1 MLTTT
6 FEKVESAMSN
16 VEETITQL
24 VEAEPGEYKV
34 ATGDYNDITKA
45 RAALIE
51 AGYVCRSR
59 KTGNNLEVR
68 VNRKGQDVD
77 VEEYELTVKVT
88 TAAGRREP
96 QPQAPKV
103 EPDKTEPTSAF

>member
-1 MLTTT
+1 MLTPT

-45 RAALIE
+45 RSALIE

-88 TAAGRREP
+88 TASGRREP
-96 QPQAPKV
+96 QPKA
-103 EPDKTEPTSAF
+103 ETNGKTDTQTSDPF